1 MTSIGLDTIRKLE
14 RIEQLS
20 YSALKL
26 LEIIW
31 QHGADR
37 QFNHTIA
44 QLIVAIDEYHQ
55 MPGELLHTRLAEH
68 MSKLNTYNTI
78 FSIDIDRDIRKGVV
92 AQLMHSHVV
101 DAWKIILMQIDTD
114 TIRAINGYLWGKKK
128 QMGLY
133 IEHLQ
138 NTFAH
143 KNRAR
148 HEQRA
153 IVSMLGKLIKS
164 RDTEILQLQQQ
175 LQPIEPDYEMILLN
189 PFNTIG
195 QWFRS

>member
-14 RIEQLS
+14 CIEQLS

-26 LEIIW
+26 IDIIW
-31 QHGADR
+31 QRGADR
-37 QFNHTIA
+37 QFNDTIK
-44 QLIVAIDEYHQ
+44 QLIIAVDEYEQ
-55 MPGELLHTRLAEH
+55 MPGELLHDQLAEH
-68 MSKLNTYNTI
+68 RSKLNIYNTI
-78 FSIDIDRDIRKGVV
+78 FRIDIDRDIRKGLV
-92 AQLMHSHVV
+92 AQMMHSHVV
-101 DAWKIILMQIDTD
+101 DAWRIILMQIETD
-114 TIRAINGYLWGKKK
+114 TIRAINEYLWGKKR

-175 LQPIEPDYEMILLN
+175 LQPIESDYEMVLLN

>member
-1 MTSIGLDTIRKLE
+1 MISIKLDTIRKLE
-14 RIEQLS
+14 SIEQLS

-31 QHGADR
+31 QHGIDH
-37 QFNHTIA
+37 QFNDTIKR
-44 QLIVAIDEYHQ
+44 LIIAINEYEQ
-55 MPGELLHTRLAEH
+55 MPVELLHAQLAEH
-68 MSKLNTYNTI
+68 RSKLNTYNTI
-78 FSIDIDRDIRKGVV
+78 FNIDINRDIRNGLI
-92 AQLMHSHVV
+92 AQMMHTHVV
-101 DAWKIILMQIDTD
+101 DAWKIILMQIETD
-114 TIRAINGYLWGKKK
+114 TIRAINEYLWNKKR

-133 IEHLQ
+133 IEQLQ

-153 IVSMLGKLIKS
+153 IISMLSKLIKS

-175 LQPIEPDYEMILLN
+175 LQPIEQDYEMVLLK